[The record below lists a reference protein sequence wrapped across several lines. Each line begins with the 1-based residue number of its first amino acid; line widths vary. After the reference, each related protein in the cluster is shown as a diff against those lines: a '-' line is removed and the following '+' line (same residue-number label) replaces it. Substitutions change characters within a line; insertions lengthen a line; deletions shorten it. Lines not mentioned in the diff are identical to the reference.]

1 MSFDMSA
8 ILTSQLNGFF
18 GGGIDA
24 QTQLMQQLIAAKM
37 QETKL
42 SFYKHQPDCNICK
55 AIVDPNQACL
65 LGRSCMALDAR
76 AMGTTVKAMFAKIEV

>member
-55 AIVDPNQACL
+55 VAVDPNQACL
-65 LGRSCMALDAR
+65 LGRSCMALDAGDV
-76 AMGTTVKAMFAKIEV
+76 GTLVKALFAKVEV